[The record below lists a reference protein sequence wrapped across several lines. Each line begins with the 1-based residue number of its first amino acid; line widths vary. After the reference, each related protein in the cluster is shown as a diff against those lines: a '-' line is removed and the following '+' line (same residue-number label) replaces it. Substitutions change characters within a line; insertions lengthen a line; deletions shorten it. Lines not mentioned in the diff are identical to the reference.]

1 MHPNDYWTTLA
12 LNLFVW
18 LSFQY
23 FFYNFFYPD
32 NKKFHLHFIAALKAG
47 AFGIKCAKYCRL
59 HYYNNKLWFCLVFLV
74 LTIGE
79 SLLRFLLICL
89 LHRKHCWLSL
99 MNMMKQGKKKKVCK
113 SGSCNNLRNAIW
125 NWTAT
130 KNRQKK
136 QGWSECNKCTTF
148 FYIKLVQVLLSKWFK
163 NSWQLKRNWICNATG
178 NDLSSID
185 VDGVEI
191 RLQCLKMALKSLE
204 NSERSAKSE
213 NSFKNAI

>member
-1 MHPNDYWTTLA
+1 MSVA
-12 LNLFVW
+12 LL
-18 LSFQY
+18 
-23 FFYNFFYPD
+23 
-32 NKKFHLHFIAALKAG
+32 
-47 AFGIKCAKYCRL
+47 
-59 HYYNNKLWFCLVFLV
+59 NNKLWFCLVFLV
-74 LTIGE
+74 LWDFFVIFAD
-79 SLLRFLLICL
+79 LCL
-89 LHRKHCWLSL
+89 LHENIVDCHWWIWWRKE
-99 MNMMKQGKKKKVCK
+99 KKVCK

-191 RLQCLKMALKSLE
+191 RSQCWKIAKNQSWNSKTTSNLQKSASCLSLIFTLIKSNLGCRE
-204 NSERSAKSE
+204 NCIKTH
-213 NSFKNAI
+213 